1 MKKEIQLN
9 NLEVL
14 EEKIIDDVP
23 SFNKCMLFIVK
34 KKQEVKHENLYDKA
48 W

>member
-9 NLEVL
+9 NLEIL

-34 KKQEVKHENLYDKA
+34 KMEVKHEDLYDKT